1 MAKESPEKVLELAD
15 THSAAIFGKCVL
27 MWTKKSLDHLKSAV
41 ERYRTVFNTVFQ
53 GPKQSI
59 LLE

>member
-41 ERYRTVFNTVFQ
+41 ERYRSVFNTVF
-53 GPKQSI
+53 
-59 LLE
+59 